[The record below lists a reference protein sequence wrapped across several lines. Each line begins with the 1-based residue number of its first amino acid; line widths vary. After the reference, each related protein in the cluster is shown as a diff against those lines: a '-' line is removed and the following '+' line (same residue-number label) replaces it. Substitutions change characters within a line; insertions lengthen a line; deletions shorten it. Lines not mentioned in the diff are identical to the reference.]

1 MKNDS
6 EFSNVTLASA
16 DDNDNTDVIVLK
28 KLDKFSKGEDLHD
41 ALQFNMSRRMAMS
54 FPMLLFLPMMLKDNS
69 DLNECDQEV
78 DKTPI
83 EDYGQDVIF
92 NRSLVNFLITFN

>member
-1 MKNDS
+1 MGKTARIEKIAFCYFIEGSQVIRPRVMENSS

-41 ALQFNMSRRMAMS
+41 ALQFNMSRRIAVS
-54 FPMLLFLPMMLKDNS
+54 FLMLLLLPRMIK
-69 DLNECDQEV
+69 
-78 DKTPI
+78 
-83 EDYGQDVIF
+83 
-92 NRSLVNFLITFN
+92 ITQI